1 MNHVNVYSFIYVFME
16 YDIIVC
22 GIVPFSYDTLFE
34 D

>member
-22 GIVPFSYDTLFE
+22 GIVPFCLCHTI
-34 D
+34 